1 MKYLIVGTGGIGGSL
16 GAFLAHAGKDVTFLA
31 RGEHLKQIKHN
42 GLKVSSDIFG
52 EFVVNNASAVT
63 EEEYRGKADVIFVCV
78 KGYALKGIKDLL
90 IKAILPSTVIIPI
103 LNGLNIGEKIEKMIG
118 EDKIVLDGCLYLH
131 GYIENPGE
139 IKQIGTS
146 NKVLFGIRKDRTA
159 DMSILEQIKNDL
171 IDAGMDAV
179 ISDNIACDIYKKF
192 ACNASFGVCGA
203 YYGIK
208 TGDMQ
213 YDGIYR
219 NTAIELLKE
228 LNALAAAQG
237 VEFDEDLVQAS
248 LRFIDNFSP
257 DAKSSFQRDIEAGK
271 QSEIDTLLF
280 DVVKSFR
287 EYKVDAPSFEKIALH
302 FGFKK

>member
-16 GAFLAHAGKDVTFLA
+16 GAFLAHAGKDVTFIA
-31 RGEHLKQIKHN
+31 RGEHLKQINQN

-63 EEEYRGKADVIFVCV
+63 EEEYSGKADVIFVCV

-90 IKAILPSTVIIPI
+90 IKASLPSTVIIPV
-103 LNGLNIGEKIEKMIG
+103 LNGLNIGDKIEKMIG
-118 EDKIVLDGCLYLH
+118 EDKTLLDGCLYLH

-139 IKQIGTS
+139 IKQIGAS
-146 NKVLFGIRKDRTA
+146 NKILFGIRKDRTA

-171 IDAGMDAV
+171 TAAGMNAV
-179 ISDNIACDIYKKF
+179 IADNIACDIYKKF

-219 NTAIELLKE
+219 STAVELLKE
-228 LNALAAAQG
+228 LNELATAQG
-237 VEFDEDLVQAS
+237 VEFDEDLVEAS

-280 DVVKSFR
+280 DVVKSCR
-287 EYKVDAPSFEKIALH
+287 EYGVNATSFEKIAAH
-302 FGFKK
+302 FGFKE

>member
-1 MKYLIVGTGGIGGSL
+1 MKYLIVGSGGIGGSL
-16 GAFLAHAGKDVTFLA
+16 GAFLSRAGKDVTFIA
-31 RGEHLKQIKHN
+31 RGEHLKQIKQN

-52 EFVVNNASAVT
+52 EFIVSNASAVT
-63 EEEYRGKADVIFVCV
+63 EEEYCGKADVIFVCV

-90 IKAILPSTVIIPI
+90 IKASLPSTVIIPI

-118 EDKIVLDGCLYLH
+118 EDKTVLDGCLYLH
-131 GYIENPGE
+131 GYIGNPGE

-146 NKVLFGIRKDRTA
+146 NKILFGTRKDRTA
-159 DMSILEQIKNDL
+159 DMNILEQIKNDL
-171 IDAGMDAV
+171 TVAGMNAV
-179 ISDNIACDIYKKF
+179 ISYNIACDIYKKF

-219 NTAIELLKE
+219 STAIELLKE

-237 VEFDEDLVQAS
+237 VEFDEDLAEAS

-280 DVVKSFR
+280 DVVRSLR
-287 EYKVDAPSFEKIALH
+287 EFNVNAPCFEKIASH
-302 FGFKK
+302 FGFKE